1 MPSFSFYF
9 KRGNK
14 MLFFILFIFNFA
26 NSQVLENCIDKEKYK
41 YEYFFNGTTHYH
53 GTDLKLNI
61 FSQKKTEIYIQIPH
75 LNLKKKIVLMENQ
88 NIEEYI
94 YNYNQSIF
102 KSNYIN
108 TLSFI
113 ENNRNYNINKNGLF
127 IFSSEKI
134 ICNIISECHTG
145 NRICGH
151 FSSFTLLSNRDSGI
165 EYSLVRPKEVRSQVV
180 YNIMSYSDNNYIKY
194 QSFGEVF
201 KGEFTLMKG
210 ENIFI
215 RLNNNENIN
224 NFIINSKYPISVS
237 KDYIENINIINSN
250 NTQIIFP
257 NKLIGYEYLLVPF
270 EFEGDDL
277 ISTGFYYHITP
288 LEDNTNVYINDILKG
303 NYNRENYLFEY
314 SEEPLYLKSNKNI
327 NVYQYNYSY
336 MKYAFPLR
344 TSRGGFVQCLPIDN
358 MKNKLNLVVFQNFD
372 NATCNGNNSNNDKM
386 FCNIIK
392 YKNNHVYINKNN
404 IEEFKEFNNPEF
416 SFKSISLDKGVH
428 LLESDTNII
437 SYIYGYKAKDNNSQ
451 TLGFYYY
458 TTFQDFNNPD
468 TYIEI
473 NNRYNLE
480 FLCNYSPFILSADAP
495 EETKTFHWTINDTLE
510 AEGKEVDLHLPEP
523 GKYDIKLKLDNDD
536 EQIYE
541 WAVTRLEKIS
551 TDLDSVIYLCNDSL
565 KNIEMNVTGGGTSKS
580 ITWFPNE
587 NIKDPTQFN
596 IEFISPISET
606 QTFYYE
612 ITDEHCCSYSDSV
625 RIEITKVYPTITTTK
640 TNFCEGDSAT
650 LSLDKDYETIIWNT
664 GETTQDIVVKESG
677 VYSATVTE
685 GNCTNDTSIV
695 INVNPLPI
703 IEIEAPDGTILC
715 DGGSIE
721 IEAKVPAGTQ
731 IQWENNSRLPKRT
744 INQSGT
750 YTITATNIATGCK
763 SEKSI
768 EVTDI
773 DNIEAE
779 IIGDTTFCDGE
790 STTLTIQP
798 QGKSYLWSNGE
809 TTQSIEV
816 NESGIYSATIT
827 TEAGCEV
834 WAEKEVEKLPLP
846 EFEILGEKIICDN
859 EVEIYPDQD
868 FEKYEWSTGES
879 SKTITIET
887 AGTYELTVIDEN
899 GCQATREVTIIEN
912 DPTLNLS
919 SYNIDFGE
927 IIFGEQRTETI
938 TADKEVILTKNTTLF
953 NVAINSTQI
962 NITFNPDNIGTYED
976 YIIVESIGDCK
987 ASRTITIT
995 GICKAEILASVSN
1008 SEGYP
1013 GDNVSN
1019 QVSLELLQQIPL
1031 PIEFNYEITLSTNQ
1045 DAIRITDAT
1054 TFDYANGKLII
1065 DLNNY
1070 IFKEEQKTDLD
1081 PINSKIMLAKNLDN
1095 PLEITHFTTDNEYLI
1110 PLRQNG
1116 NIKIYEIC
1124 IYEERLIEYY
1134 NPAQIQKISKTEMKL
1149 STYYAGKYEIEIAD
1163 ITGKTISKQSRTT
1176 NKDES
1181 IEFNYNLSNGTYII
1195 KITEPG
1201 KTQTRKIVFVE

>member
-1 MPSFSFYF
+1 MLFF
-9 KRGNK
+9 
-14 MLFFILFIFNFA
+14 LFFILNLS

-41 YEYFFNGTTHYH
+41 YEYFFNGTLHLA
-53 GTDLKLNI
+53 GIDIKLSIISDLESDIII
-61 FSQKKTEIYIQIPH
+61 FVPH
-75 LNLKKKIVLMENQ
+75 LNYYKKIRIKANENF
-88 NIEEYI
+88 EEI
-94 YNYNQSIF
+94 FRNYNQNFSQNWTANHQTSINGYFGSDF
-102 KSNYIN
+102 KIIK
-108 TLSFI
+108 T
-113 ENNRNYNINKNGLF
+113 GLF
-127 IFSSEKI
+127 IYAENEIFANIVSECTNESNKQCVHFSSTNLISNFNSGKKYILSFPIKKNNLIRFNVYSFYNNNKI
-134 ICNIISECHTG
+134 KYISNNHLYNKEFILNKGENTFISFRNSESNIISEIHSEFPISIIQDFTNG
-145 NRICGH
+145 NELILTNRQHVIY
-151 FSSFTLLSNRDSGI
+151 SNNKLDNEYILL
-165 EYSLVRPKEVRSQVV
+165 PFKF
-180 YNIMSYSDNNYIKY
+180 NNNNL
-194 QSFGEVF
+194 F
-201 KGEFTLMKG
+201 KGA
-210 ENIFI
+210 
-215 RLNNNENIN
+215 
-224 NFIINSKYPISVS
+224 
-237 KDYIENINIINSN
+237 
-250 NTQIIFP
+250 
-257 NKLIGYEYLLVPF
+257 
-270 EFEGDDL
+270 
-277 ISTGFYYHITP
+277 YYFKITP
-288 LEDNTNVYINDILKG
+288 IEDNTDIWINNDFKG
-303 NYNRENYLFEY
+303 TLNKNSNFLEY
-314 SEEPLYLKSNKNI
+314 SDIPLNIRANKKISIKYFDQSVFQNNNLETNIPKGSFIHCLPTKQMSKYLK
-327 NVYQYNYSY
+327 
-336 MKYAFPLR
+336 L
-344 TSRGGFVQCLPIDN
+344 FVS
-358 MKNKLNLVVFQNFD
+358 QNFD
-372 NATCNGNNSNNDKM
+372 NISCLGNDSKNDSM
-386 FCNIIK
+386 YCNIIAFQDDSVFLDGKLIDDFIDIPGTNYK
-392 YKNNHVYINKNN
+392 YKSQFVKLGYHTAFASRGLQGVIYGHKALLNNVYTHGIYCYNN
-404 IEEFKEFNNPEF
+404 IS
-416 SFKSISLDKGVH
+416 SFKRDDADILINDRM
-428 LLESDTNII
+428 
-437 SYIYGYKAKDNNSQ
+437 
-451 TLGFYYY
+451 FR
-458 TTFQDFNNPD
+458 
-468 TYIEI
+468 EI
-473 NNRYNLE
+473 
-480 FLCNYSPFILSADAP
+480 LCGNDPFILNADAP
-495 EETKTFHWTINDTLE
+495 DEAETFHWTINDTLQT
-510 AEGKEVDLHLPEP
+510 EGKEVDLYLPEP
-523 GKYDIKLKLDNDD
+523 GEYNIKLKLDNDD

-541 WAVTRLEKIS
+541 WTVTRLEKIA
-551 TDLDSVIYLCNDSL
+551 TDLDSVVYLCNDSL
-565 KNIEMNVTGGGTSKS
+565 SSIEMNVSGGGTSKS

-587 NIKDPTQFN
+587 NIKDPNDFN
-596 IEFISPISET
+596 IQFIKPITET
-606 QTFYYE
+606 QTLYYE
-612 ITDEHCCSYSDSV
+612 ITDEQCCTFNDSV
-625 RIEITKVYPTITTTK
+625 RIDITKVYPKITTTK
-640 TNFCEGDSAT
+640 TTFCEGDSAT
-650 LSLDKDYETIIWNT
+650 LSLDKEYEVIIWNT
-664 GETTQDIVVKESG
+664 GEETQDIVVKESG

-695 INVNPLPI
+695 INVNPLPE

-731 IQWENNSRLPKRT
+731 IQWENNSRLLKRT

-798 QGKSYLWSNGE
+798 KGESFLWNNGE

-868 FEKYEWSTGES
+868 FEKYEWTFENNIISTE
-879 SKTITIET
+879 KVLTVIQ
-887 AGTYELTVIDEN
+887 AGDYELTITDGN
-899 GCQATREVTIIEN
+899 GCKAIREVTIIEN